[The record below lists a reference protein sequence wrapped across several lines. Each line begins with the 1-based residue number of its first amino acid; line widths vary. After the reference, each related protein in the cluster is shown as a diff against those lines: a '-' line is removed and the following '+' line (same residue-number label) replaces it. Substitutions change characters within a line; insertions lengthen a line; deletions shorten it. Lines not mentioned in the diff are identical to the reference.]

1 MTFFARDFCFFINF
15 KLLKKMDK
23 KASLNVAEVKAATMK
38 KPYIKPDFEEIL
50 LESNTILLAASAPVS
65 PTGTGSA
72 QSQNFNLGNLF
83 E

>member
-50 LESNTILLAASAPVS
+50 LESNTILLAASATQNSTS
-65 PTGTGSA
+65 PNGAA
-72 QSQNFNLGNLF
+72 QGLFGLGGAI
-83 E
+83 

>member
-65 PTGTGSA
+65 PTGNA

>member
-1 MTFFARDFCFFINF
+1 
-15 KLLKKMDK
+15 MDK

-65 PTGTGSA
+65 PTGIGSA
-72 QSQNFNLGNLF
+72 ESQNFNLGNLF

>member
-1 MTFFARDFCFFINF
+1 
-15 KLLKKMDK
+15 MDK

-50 LESNTILLAASAPVS
+50 LESNTILLAASASNVT
-65 PTGTGSA
+65 PTGNASS
-72 QSQNFNLGNLF
+72 QSIVNQLF

>member
-1 MTFFARDFCFFINF
+1 
-15 KLLKKMDK
+15 MDK

-50 LESNTILLAASAPVS
+50 LESNTILLAASANNVS
-65 PTGTGSA
+65 PTGSA
-72 QSQNFNLGNLF
+72 SSQNFVNQLF